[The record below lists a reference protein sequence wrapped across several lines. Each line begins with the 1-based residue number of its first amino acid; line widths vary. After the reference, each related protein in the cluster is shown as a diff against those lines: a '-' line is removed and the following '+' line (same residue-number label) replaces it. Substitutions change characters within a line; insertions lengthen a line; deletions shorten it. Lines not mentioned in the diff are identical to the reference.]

1 MVADLKTILKWLL
14 IETEGNWLIKI
25 GADLKMVADRNLR
38 NYAMQPFKL
47 KIWTFRNT
55 KIKLCDVVF

>member
-25 GADLKMVADRNLR
+25 VADLKMVADRN
-38 NYAMQPFKL
+38 
-47 KIWTFRNT
+47 
-55 KIKLCDVVF
+55 